1 MFLSTNQYCSIKQS
15 IYLYLYISI
24 QLVCQSSILSILLPI
39 CNIYTSIC
47 PHCIIPPIHHIITT
61 YPIEHRKIRKMGY
74 LLSKKHESLAFFVAV
89 VRIIFKNMLQVK
101 IALRCDP
108 VPNFTKCWGHESCP
122 PTRCL
127 CAHTGP
133 HVCPCA
139 CVRA

>member
-61 YPIEHRKIRKMGY
+61 YPIELRKIRKMGY
-74 LLSKKHESLAFFVAV
+74 FLSKKHESLAFFVAV
-89 VRIIFKNMLQVK
+89 VGIIFKNMLKDK
-101 IALRCDP
+101 ISFRCAS
-108 VPNFTKCWGHESCP
+108 KCRTLLNVGVMNHAPQQDVCV
-122 PTRCL
+122 
-127 CAHTGP
+127 HTL
-133 HVCPCA
+133 VRT
-139 CVRA
+139 CVRVRA